1 MHGRGLNRFH
11 GVSRFMANTP
21 AAAKK
26 SMSIVRRT
34 KSSAG
39 TDLAAAHAEIF
50 TVLVSRV
57 TAPLRASA
65 LPVKPAPVV
74 IVMVVRAMM
83 FPENVLPVP
92 SVAELPTCQKRFG
105 GQVVPPVLVRTTDDA
120 LAVVTVEPPR
130 TAKLPAV
137 PRLGCAN
144 ADEEMERNAAIP
156 RIARRPRSFRVMLN
170 LLFVNGGFGFTV

>member
-1 MHGRGLNRFH
+1 MGYEARL
-11 GVSRFMANTP
+11 MANNP

-26 SMSIVRRT
+26 SMSMISPT
-34 KSSAG
+34 EPNAG
-39 TDLAAAHAEIF
+39 IGGAPAHAEMF

-120 LAVVTVEPPR
+120 LAVVSVLPILNRKSAFGLPWKLRVSVPVRPADEVKQYTPGVRVSPPR
-130 TAKLPAV
+130 FCPVRSTPHGVPAAA
-137 PRLGCAN
+137 L
-144 ADEEMERNAAIP
+144 NAAV
-156 RIARRPRSFRVMLN
+156 RSV
-170 LLFVNGGFGFTV
+170 